1 MPRLPENF
9 QKDAA
14 SIIGLLVLI
23 GALFHALPS
32 GYWRAD
38 DPALLWH
45 AMNSKGLQ
53 AFYNPANWQK
63 LSANNLTPWLTFSF
77 KLDLWLAGLSPKF
90 FYLHALGSLAL
101 VSVAAYVLN
110 RLWLSPL
117 WATLSVGLF
126 LSGAP
131 TASVTELLMTR
142 HYLEGLLFALLSVIA
157 FVLAAR
163 QQRSGWAIAGSIAYA
178 LACSAKEIYV
188 PLVLVLLLLPP
199 IGHLKTRLK
208 LIAPYLMVAMLYVF
222 WRKYMLGVM
231 VGGYAD
237 TQSIFSMQSVSGM
250 VTAVSHFP
258 AYVFGSHWVVPSLA
272 CGVALTVAAY
282 KKPRAI
288 PAFCALAL
296 GVFLP
301 LVPLIAF
308 PGIAGPDRYLFL
320 FWFVASFACVLSI
333 HTAVAVIDRKNIQ
346 RISGACLC
354 LLLISFSFVH
364 TLEVQKTNEAMYRE
378 FDVQGRFYFESDR
391 RQAVSPTALLLHGFW
406 YVTNLCDIKKHLSL
420 DCPATLIKGV
430 PTQESIEHLFAYDSA
445 KGAMLE
451 VPLDTP
457 NPIGGIVS
465 IDTSRNLRAAIS
477 VERGEGRWRL
487 GPYDAGQYY
496 FASPLIGRYAVA
508 KNGVLKTPL
517 THLAFYVQYESPEGW
532 ATSSPLLTA
541 GVGQPVTWER
551 VGPQ

>member
-1 MPRLPENF
+1 MPRIPGNF

-14 SIIGLLVLI
+14 SILGLLVLI

-53 AFYNPANWQK
+53 AFYNPADWQK
-63 LSANNLTPWLTFSF
+63 LSVSNLTPWLTFSF

-110 RLWLSPL
+110 RLWLPPL

-157 FVLAAR
+157 FVVAAR
-163 QQRSGWAIAGSIAYA
+163 QQRLGWAIAGALAYA

-188 PLVLVLLLLPP
+188 PLVIVLLFILP
-199 IGHLKTRLK
+199 IGRLPVRLK
-208 LIAPYLMVAMLYVF
+208 LISPYLMVAMLYVI

-237 TQSIFSMQSVSGM
+237 TQSIFSVQSIQGM
-250 VTAVSHFP
+250 ATAMGHFP
-258 AYVFGSHWVVPSLA
+258 GYIFGSHWIVPSLA

-282 KKPRAI
+282 KTPRAI

-320 FWFVASFACVLSI
+320 FWFVASFACVLAI

-354 LLLISFSFVH
+354 LLLISFSFIH

-391 RQAVSPTALLLHGFW
+391 QQAVSPTALLLNGFW

-420 DCPATLIKGV
+420 DCPTTLIKGV
-430 PTQESIEHLFAYDSA
+430 PAKESIEHLFVYDST

-457 NPIGGIVS
+457 NPITRIVS
-465 IDTSRNLRAAIS
+465 IDTSRSLQAAIS
-477 VERGEGRWRL
+477 VEQGEGRWRL
-487 GPYDAGQYY
+487 GPYEAGQYY
-496 FASPLIGRYAVA
+496 FASPLMGRYAVTR
-508 KNGVLKTPL
+508 NGVLKTPL

-551 VGPQ
+551 AGPQ